1 MRAFV
6 AAALFPRVFPGGSP
20 KGMPIR
26 PSGTDGHSGDDSSD
40 PMAFKARGQLRN
52 IIGPL
57 MPSGDDDHLP
67 LRQAAPDEGAHSGLV
82 VRG

>member
-6 AAALFPRVFPGGSP
+6 AAALFPRVFPGGP
-20 KGMPIR
+20 RKGMPIR

-40 PMAFKARGQLRN
+40 PMGFKARGQLPN
-52 IIGPL
+52 KIGPL
-57 MPSGDDDHLP
+57 MPSGDDDYLP